1 MSTHDLSQ
9 PPPVTRRWLTPVGVV
24 FTAGSVVLVC
34 YLAVVGFSP
43 PRPAGTSS
51 EADSAREYLR
61 ERKAEPLSGP
71 LQTLLA
77 DTAKPRVPTET
88 HPLLGHPAP
97 AFSLPDVDGNP
108 ASLEGFLARG
118 PVVLVFYYGYSCNH
132 CVSQL
137 FDLNEDLKYFR
148 ELGAAV
154 VAVGPDAPAKTREK
168 YVEFG
173 AFGFPVLS
181 DADRQVAARYGL
193 YRPKLG
199 EAKEWQAHGTF
210 VLDRRGVVRWANTG
224 GEPFTGNVTL
234 LAELVGHEGRV
245 PSTHSK

>member
-1 MSTHDLSQ
+1 MNKPVLSTH
-9 PPPVTRRWLTPVGVV
+9 PPPARRWLTPVGVV
-24 FTAGSVVLVC
+24 LAAGSVVLVC

-43 PRPAGTSS
+43 KRAAEARS
-51 EADSAREYLR
+51 EADAAREYLR

-77 DTAKPRVPTET
+77 DAAKPRVPTEK
-88 HPLLGHPAP
+88 HPLLDHPAP
-97 AFSLPDVDGNP
+97 AFSLPDVDGQP
-108 ASLEGFLARG
+108 ATLEGFLARG

-154 VAVGPDAPAKTREK
+154 VAIGPDAPAKTREK
-168 YVEFG
+168 YAEFG

-210 VLDRRGVVRWANTG
+210 VLDRRGVVWWANTG
-224 GEPFTGNVTL
+224 SEPFTGNVTL
-234 LAELVGHEGRV
+234 LAELARLEGR
-245 PSTHSK
+245 P